1 MNTIKALIEFF
12 TYLSKGTQLII
23 IGLMGMGFLTTFVE
37 IDSYK
42 LYIAFGFG
50 VLITLIGQVID
61 YFYPR
66 KPSVNPPA
74 AKDCNAHVIIRK
86 DTGIIVDSY
95 IGGPLDA
102 NQVYLREAMR
112 DGEFKHYYS
121 IVSFSNKS
129 KFTMRE
135 LKSLVGEHADIAFSE
150 SVKHTGFNADWA
162 RHTGQ

>member
-12 TYLSKGTQLII
+12 TYLSKGTQFTI
-23 IGLMGMGFLTTFVE
+23 IGVLSLPLFMRFLE
-37 IDSYK
+37 SSDSK
-42 LYIAFGFG
+42 TISLVIAGG
-50 VLITLIGQVID
+50 VLALIGQAID

-112 DGEFKHYYS
+112 NGEFKQYYS
-121 IVSFSNKS
+121 LVSLSNKS
-129 KFTMRE
+129 KFTFNE
-135 LKSLVGEHADIAFSE
+135 LQSLVGEHADVAFSE
-150 SVKHTGFNADWA
+150 SVKHAGFTANWA